1 MYTGSAVKFTVT
13 DFIDRANYNKI
24 RKKQRHYFSQLCI
37 IIRGKNFFYIYFFC
51 IYINFFLVE
60 CVYNVVDKN
69 H

>member
-24 RKKQRHYFSQLCI
+24 RKKQRHYFSQLCM
-37 IIRGKNFFYIYFFC
+37 IIREKISFIYFFC
-51 IYINFFLVE
+51 IFVNFFLVE
-60 CVYNVVDKN
+60 CVYNVVNKD